1 MKPTRR
7 DLITLGAGAVVAL
20 PFTPL
25 PWKLLDDSA
34 IWTQNWPW
42 IPTPARG
49 EPSTKFT
56 ACTLCP
62 ASCGLKVR
70 CIGGKPVGIAPVAG
84 HPVSRGGLCALAF
97 GAHQL
102 PWHPLRLK
110 QPILRG
116 QIVTME
122 KAQAA
127 VSAELQRAGGNVA
140 FLDARPGRT
149 ASTLYRRFLAD
160 NHSDRYLT
168 VARSGEGAGRLLRQ
182 WSGSADPL
190 GIDLENAKTVLS
202 FGVPVLDGW
211 ATPGRV
217 LAAWKRHSFRLIQV
231 DSVATTTA
239 GLADRWLLIQPGSE
253 AALAQALA
261 GTLPADEASRA
272 TGLSTDL
279 IQDTARE
286 LAASAPTLVLGDD
299 PAVAALNVHLRN
311 VGGPGGYLARRGS
324 EAPAPTQLE
333 SIPDGSLELLFVE
346 DDAAPLALIKRKLS
360 PTGYLVVFS
369 AYRAGL
375 AEHAPCVIPV
385 PANLEAADDAVEPF
399 DAVTASYSVAPAI
412 LPAPQGVTPAYAF
425 LGRLAGWAEDAY
437 TSAQAKRVEAILAAK
452 RGSMFDP
459 AAGSMTAVSEFK
471 DAAKLQEALQ
481 LGGCWQ
487 DDALAPKALTCTVP
501 AATAKPASV
510 QSSNWT
516 AAVLPPLA
524 TKIYQESTLRSTREI

>member
-62 ASCGLKVR
+62 AACGLKVR
-70 CIGGKPVGIAPVAG
+70 CIAGKPVGIAPVAA

-102 PWHPLRLK
+102 PWHPARLK
-110 QPILRG
+110 QPVLRG
-116 QIVTME
+116 QATTME

-127 VSAELQRAGGNVA
+127 VAAELKRAGSNVA

-149 ASTLYRRFLAD
+149 ASALYRRFLQA
-160 NHSDRYLT
+160 NGSDRYLT
-168 VARSGEGAGRLLRQ
+168 VSRSGEGAGQLLRQ
-182 WSGSADPL
+182 WSGSAEPL
-190 GIDLENAKTVLS
+190 GIDIENAKTVLS

-217 LAAWKRHSFRLIQV
+217 LAAWKKKSFRLIQV

-239 GLADRWLLIQPGSE
+239 GLADRWLLIEPGSE
-253 AALAQALA
+253 AALAQGLA
-261 GTLPADEASRA
+261 GTITAEAAANA
-272 TGLSTDL
+272 TGLSAAL

-286 LAASAPTLVLGDD
+286 LAASAPALVLGDD
-299 PAVAALNVHLRN
+299 PAVAALNVHLQN
-311 VGGPGGYLARRGS
+311 VGRAGGYLSRRGAAGKPGMPL
-324 EAPAPTQLE
+324 EAV
-333 SIPDGSLELLFVE
+333 PDGSLELLFVE
-346 DDAAPLALIKRKLS
+346 DDAAPWDVLKKKLS
-360 PTGYLVVFS
+360 PTGYLVCFS
-369 AYRAGL
+369 AYHAGL
-375 AEHAPCVIPV
+375 ADHAPCVIPV
-385 PANLEAADDAVEPF
+385 PANLETIDDAAEPF
-399 DAVTASYSVAPAI
+399 DALAASYSVAQAL
-412 LPAPQGVTPAYAF
+412 LPAPQGVAPAHAF
-425 LGRLAGWAEDAY
+425 LGRLAGWAEDEYA
-437 TSAQAKRVEAILAAK
+437 AEQKKRVDAIHAAK
-452 RGSMFDP
+452 RGSIFDP
-459 AAGSMTAVSEFK
+459 AAASTTAVTEFK

-481 LGGCWQ
+481 QGGCWQ
-487 DDALAPKALTCTVP
+487 DDAAVPKVLKCTVP
-501 AATAKPASV
+501 ATLARAAAV

-516 AAVLPPLA
+516 AAVMPPLA

>member
-70 CIGGKPVGIAPVAG
+70 CIAGKPVGIAPVTA

-97 GAHQL
+97 GSHQL
-102 PWHPLRLK
+102 PWHPARLK
-110 QPILRG
+110 QPLLRG
-116 QIVTME
+116 QAVTME

-127 VSAELQRAGGNVA
+127 VAAELKRAGTNVA

-149 ASTLYRRFLAD
+149 ASSLYRRFLQA
-160 NHSDRYLT
+160 NGSDRYLT
-168 VARSGEGAGRLLRQ
+168 VGRVGEGAGQLLRQ

-190 GIDLENAKTVLS
+190 GIDIENTKTILS

-217 LAAWKRHSFRLIQV
+217 LSAWKKKSFRLIQV

-253 AALAQALA
+253 PALAQALA
-261 GTLPADEASRA
+261 GTITAEEGSKA
-272 TGLSTDL
+272 TGLSAAL

-286 LAASAPTLVLGDD
+286 LSASTPALALGDD
-299 PAVAALNVHLRN
+299 PAVAALNVQLQS
-311 VGGPGGYLARRGS
+311 VGRQGGYVARRN
-324 EAPAPTQLE
+324 PAAQPGVPLE
-333 SIPDGSLELLFVE
+333 S
-346 DDAAPLALIKRKLS
+346 
-360 PTGYLVVFS
+360 
-369 AYRAGL
+369 
-375 AEHAPCVIPV
+375 V
-385 PANLEAADDAVEPF
+385 PERI
-399 DAVTASYSVAPAI
+399 S
-412 LPAPQGVTPAYAF
+412 G
-425 LGRLAGWAEDAY
+425 
-437 TSAQAKRVEAILAAK
+437 
-452 RGSMFDP
+452 
-459 AAGSMTAVSEFK
+459 
-471 DAAKLQEALQ
+471 
-481 LGGCWQ
+481 
-487 DDALAPKALTCTVP
+487 
-501 AATAKPASV
+501 
-510 QSSNWT
+510 
-516 AAVLPPLA
+516 AAV
-524 TKIYQESTLRSTREI
+524 R